1 MNWVIQKLAGAM
13 IAGIGWKL
21 GADVYDTIKAKLK
34 EKKEETAEEAEA
46 DEGGP
51 ATGEAPAGVGRKEGE
66 GQ

>member
-21 GADVYDTIKAKLK
+21 GADAYDAIKAKLK
-34 EKKEETAEEAEA
+34 EKKEAAEEEKEA

-51 ATGEAPAGVGRKEGE
+51 ATGEAPAGVGQREGE
-66 GQ
+66 GA